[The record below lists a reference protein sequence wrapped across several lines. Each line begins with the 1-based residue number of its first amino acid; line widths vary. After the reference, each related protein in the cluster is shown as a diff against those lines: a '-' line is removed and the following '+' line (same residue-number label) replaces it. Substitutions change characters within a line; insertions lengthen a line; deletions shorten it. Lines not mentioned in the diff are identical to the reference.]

1 METTDKEVD
10 WWAEV
15 RNILCQWYGTELLD
29 LDTQGALE
37 KLIGILENEDIQA
50 ARLAKE
56 IEGFLPKPRTV
67 PGAAAVGVFD
77 AVCITNIT
85 INIFKDPNLKGLLDL
100 DGGDR
105 GNQENLKNLIQNLQ
119 EACPA
124 GTAPGEDIAEVRKL
138 IKSIALMTK
147 GGKAHGTAFLAKVDS
162 LTVHRHQLSTFTHIR
177 QNIVRGPGNARLTLK
192 EVARVEFLPEESKIE
207 EQKEAQQQPKM
218 DGDTWQSLPNWPTV
232 MSGPRHF

>member
-1 METTDKEVD
+1 MVETTDKEVD

-67 PGAAAVGVFD
+67 PGAAAVGVFN
-77 AVCITNIT
+77 AVSPQVVHTITNIT
-85 INIFKDPNLKGLLDL
+85 INIFNDPNLKGLLDL

-105 GNQENLKNLIQNLQ
+105 GNQENLKNLIQRLVLLVLLQ
-119 EACPA
+119 
-124 GTAPGEDIAEVRKL
+124 
-138 IKSIALMTK
+138 
-147 GGKAHGTAFLAKVDS
+147 GK
-162 LTVHRHQLSTFTHIR
+162 
-177 QNIVRGPGNARLTLK
+177 TLLK
-192 EVARVEFLPEESKIE
+192 
-207 EQKEAQQQPKM
+207 
-218 DGDTWQSLPNWPTV
+218 
-232 MSGPRHF
+232 